1 MSRIFYQATDWI
13 VTRPWITCLLLLVI
27 TKFACVG
34 YYRPELVLDFL
45 NPKPEA
51 EVAESGASDGEQYE
65 RAPDVNPFSVADAE
79 AIIVVE
85 SENFFT
91 PDGAK
96 TLRHVVKTLEE
107 TPYVRSVVWMDAVP
121 ILNIF
126 GLPEPLLPR
135 ETASQ
140 ARFDNARKKALQN
153 PLVKGQMLSADGTT
167 LLLLVN
173 FDFFFVESNEDCIG
187 GLREIA
193 AKAAAEVS
201 DQPYTFSVTGNTPL
215 RLTFIQQHEA
225 SLVKY
230 QLIGYGMI
238 AIMALILFRGL
249 PAVIIVAVAPALGVF
264 WTLGL
269 LPYFEV
275 QDNPFN
281 DVILP
286 VLVSLVGLTDGVHL
300 MVHIRKLRA
309 AGLST
314 MEAARDG
321 VREVGLACALTSLT
335 TAIGFGSLM
344 LASHETVQEFGFCCV
359 IGVICTFVSVVTTIP
374 LLCSSWLGRRVHHG
388 LEKSLIDQ
396 NLGKISHIVDYTLQR
411 TKLFSGLGIGV
422 TVGLFCIAAMLTPD
436 QRRVE
441 ALPTDAEPVVA
452 LAKMDRAMGGL
463 EIGEVHVKW
472 NRDVPAES
480 GQILQVVTEI
490 DDLLNQEELLGH
502 PLSIRNLL
510 DALPGEGIP
519 DDRMPMLDLLPPPL
533 KRAFYTPERRMAKVI
548 FRVQDIGIAKYGP
561 VFERVKTGLTEIGGR
576 HPDFDIYLSSSGAVW
591 RWENLHQIVVDL
603 LKSLFSAS
611 FIIFVVLT
619 IVYRSLR
626 IGLISIIPNL
636 FPLVLA
642 GSFLVLTGQH
652 LEMVSVCSFTICLG
666 IAVDD
671 TIHFLTRYQE
681 ECRKTS
687 DTSLAIRNAFTGVG
701 TALIM
706 TTVVLLAGFC
716 TVLFSE
722 SREHRV
728 FAWMGAITIGSALFG
743 DMIFLP
749 ALLARFGDS
758 ATGPSESNPVVEANE
773 ASASP
778 AATESATEVG

>member
-1 MSRIFYQATDWI
+1 MSRLFHRYSDWI
-13 VTRPWITCLLLLVI
+13 VERPWWTILLLI
-27 TKFACVG
+27 TVTSTAVLG
-34 YYRPELVLDFL
+34 YFRPELVLDFI
-45 NPKPEA
+45 NPAPEVVEEEETPRFENQA
-51 EVAESGASDGEQYE
+51 KRPPE
-65 RAPDVNPFSVADAE
+65 VNPFSVADAH
-79 AIIVVE
+79 AIVVVE
-85 SENFFT
+85 SDGFFT
-91 PDGAK
+91 PKGA
-96 TLRHVVKTLEE
+96 TTMRHVVETLQSARHI
-107 TPYVRSVVWMDAVP
+107 RSVVWMDVVP

-126 GLPEPLLPR
+126 GLPEPLLPNA
-135 ETASQ
+135 TASQ
-140 ARFDNARKKALQN
+140 ARFDNARKKALEN
-153 PLVKGQMLSADGTT
+153 PLVKGQMLSADGRT
-167 LLLLVN
+167 LLLLVK
-173 FDFFFVESNEDCIG
+173 FDYFFVESNEDCIE
-187 GLREIA
+187 GLADLA
-193 AKAAAEVS
+193 ATAAADVS
-201 DQPYTFSVTGNTPL
+201 DLDVEFSVTGNTPL
-215 RLTFIQQHEA
+215 QLTFIQQHEA
-225 SLVKY
+225 SLLKY

-238 AIMALILFRGL
+238 AVMALILFRGL

-314 MEAARDG
+314 LDAAREG

-344 LASHETVQEFGFCCV
+344 LASHETVKEFGFCCV
-359 IGVICTFVSVVTTIP
+359 IGVLCTFVSVVTTIP

-396 NLGKISHIVDYTLQR
+396 NLGKISYIVDYTLAR
-411 TKLFSGLGIGV
+411 IGLFSKLGIAV
-422 TVGLFCIAAMLTPD
+422 TLGLFLVSCLLKPD

-452 LAKMDRAMGGL
+452 LAKMDQAMGGL
-463 EIGEVHVKW
+463 EIGEVHVRW
-472 NRDVPAES
+472 NPEVPSDS
-480 GQILQVVTEI
+480 GRVLEVVTEV
-490 DDLLNQEELLGH
+490 DDLLGTEALIGH
-502 PLSIRNLL
+502 PLSIRNLV
-510 DALPGEGIP
+510 DALPGEGSAA
-519 DDRMPMLDLLPPPL
+519 DRMPMLDLLPPPL
-533 KRAFYTPERRMAKVI
+533 KRAFYTPEYNFAKVM

-561 VFERVKTGLTEIGGR
+561 VFERVQVGLEEIGSR
-576 HPDFDIYLSSSGAVW
+576 HPDFNVYLAEQGAVW
-591 RWENLHQIVVDL
+591 RWKNLHQIVVDL

-642 GSFLVLTGQH
+642 ASFLVITGQY

-681 ECRKTS
+681 EIRKT
-687 DTSLAIRNAFTGVG
+687 DDRNLAIRRAFTGVG

-728 FAWMGAITIGSALFG
+728 FAWMGAITIASALFG

-749 ALLARFGDS
+749 ALLARYGEKPGGS
-758 ATGPSESNPVVEANE
+758 KAESEQPV
-773 ASASP
+773 P
-778 AATESATEVG
+778 AESAN